1 MEMDGRIL
9 VKRAS
14 FMQRLLLSIWR
25 WQRVKAMTGCV
36 IRPVR
41 TSDAE
46 RRRVLQHN
54 DGEAYMGNQVKLT
67 DRRSLMRLLFPGLF
81 LLGISYGAQAQ
92 DESSLSGLTIDGS
105 IAVRFFFQPANADS
119 SRPALIFRVARKND
133 SNSNSAPIDRQGR
146 SAFVSLDEMKELLG
160 LLQGTSIHWR
170 VSREREEMLPFMKL
184 LQPTKDM
191 IVTVFAT
198 NGTASA
204 SIPSK
209 SLCAILTKLD
219 PAIKTPRASWEFALF
234 RRMYHCKVPEF
245 DVSAYPDHY

>member
-1 MEMDGRIL
+1 
-9 VKRAS
+9 
-14 FMQRLLLSIWR
+14 
-25 WQRVKAMTGCV
+25 VKAVTGCV

-41 TSDAE
+41 ASDAE
-46 RRRVLQHN
+46 KRRVLQHN

-81 LLGISYGAQAQ
+81 LLGISYSAR
-92 DESSLSGLTIDGS
+92 
-105 IAVRFFFQPANADS
+105 AVRFFFQPANTDS

-133 SNSNSAPIDRQGR
+133 PNWNSAPIDRQGR
-146 SAFVSLDEMKELLG
+146 SAFVLLDEMKELFG

-234 RRMYHCKVPEF
+234 RRMYHCKIPEF